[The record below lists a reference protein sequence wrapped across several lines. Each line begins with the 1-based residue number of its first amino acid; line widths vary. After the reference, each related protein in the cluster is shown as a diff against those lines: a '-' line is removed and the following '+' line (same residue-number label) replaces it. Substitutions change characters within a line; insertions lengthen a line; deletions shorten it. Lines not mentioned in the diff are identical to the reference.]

1 MIISNIELEKLGLSP
16 YPKKP
21 WIWGD
26 YEDLEFNNKTGELF
40 FHSCVNGDLD
50 LYCKVK
56 DIEGLK
62 QAIYDGFPFL
72 RDELNLD

>member
-1 MIISNIELEKLGLSP
+1 MKISDSDLDKIGLMV
-16 YPKKP
+16 YPDKP

-40 FHSCVNGDLD
+40 FHNCVNGDLD

-72 RDELNLD
+72 RNELNLD